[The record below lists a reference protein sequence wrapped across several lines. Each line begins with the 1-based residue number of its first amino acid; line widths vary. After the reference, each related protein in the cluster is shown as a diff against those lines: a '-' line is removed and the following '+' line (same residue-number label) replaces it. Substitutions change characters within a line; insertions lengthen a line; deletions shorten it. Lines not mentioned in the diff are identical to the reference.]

1 MKVLGIDP
9 GLANTGFGIVESV
22 KGKLHLISY
31 GVIETS
37 SEESH
42 EIRLL
47 AIYNRLSAVIEE
59 FKPDVAEMET
69 LFFAR
74 NTTSA
79 LAVAEAKGVISLC
92 AAQNAIPIFNYTQN
106 QIKYSVCG
114 TRNADKETVQNCVK
128 ILLKLK
134 NPPSPDHAADALAG
148 AITHINSIG
157 L

>member
-22 KGKLHLISY
+22 KGNLHLISY

-92 AAQNAIPIFNYTQN
+92 AAQNAIPIFNYTPN

-114 TRNADKETVQNCVK
+114 IRNADKETVQNCVK